1 MDNLK
6 IALRQVIDIILG
18 VIALILVTIY
28 LIDIG
33 KNGVGDDVNFTGF
46 LLIVV
51 GYVINNI
58 YNKVILINKLIDRND
73 G

>member
-28 LIDIG
+28 LVDIG